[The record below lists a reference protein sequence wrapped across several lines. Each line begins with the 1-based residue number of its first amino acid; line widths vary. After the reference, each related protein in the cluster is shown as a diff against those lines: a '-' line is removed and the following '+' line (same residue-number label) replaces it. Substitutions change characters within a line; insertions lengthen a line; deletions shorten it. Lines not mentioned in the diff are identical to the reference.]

1 MPECK
6 ITLQFKCAKAWEQ
19 LASTDGEHRF
29 CDECHQNVYWV
40 ETEEEASEHA
50 QKGHCIAFTRFSH
63 QLTGMPPPDPQEEQM
78 FKLFRKLENLFEG
91 ELDVYE
97 MADYVMDVIRG
108 KMLDSTTLQQQA
120 ANNTKQQFRGS
131 PDLIPLFE
139 EAVTASIKL
148 YPTLSIPALDDQIKH
163 ELIKLLL
170 ANCSL
175 YEELRARAQA
185 T

>member
-1 MPECK
+1 MPECN
-6 ITLQFKCAKAWEQ
+6 ITLQFECAKGWEQ

-50 QKGHCIAFTRFSH
+50 RKGHCIAFTRFSI
-63 QLTGMPPPDPQEEQM
+63 QLTGMPPDPQEEQM
-78 FKLFRKLENLFEG
+78 LKLFRKLENLFEG

-97 MADYVMDVIRG
+97 VADYVMDVIRG

-120 ANNTKQQFRGS
+120 ANNTKQQFRNS
-131 PDLIPLFE
+131 PDLMPIFE
-139 EAVTASIKL
+139 EAVGESAEL
-148 YPTLSIPALDDQIKH
+148 HPTLSIQAFDDKVKH
-163 ELIKLLL
+163 QLIKILL

-175 YEELRARAQA
+175 YEELRERAQA
-185 T
+185 I